1 MINHNGELLSEN
13 DFKLTYQ
20 NRAYKYGDAIFD
32 TLKFENNKIFF
43 IEDHYFRLM
52 SSMRMLRIKIPMNF
66 TLNYYEDEI
75 LKTIK
80 NNNLLKNAR
89 IRCTVYREDGGLF
102 TPNSNECNFIIEAE
116 ELQKVAYKNYEIE
129 LFKDFPVFSGH
140 LSTIKTNNRIV
151 NVQASIFAQENN
163 YQNCILINEKKN
175 IVEAN
180 NANIFL
186 IKENKLLTPALTEGC
201 INGIIRKKIIEVV
214 DKSTDFEIEE
224 TTISPFELI
233 KVDEVFLTNS
243 IFEIQSVYK
252 YRKKTYNSD
261 KTEKVR
267 KLFENLKCELG

>member
-214 DKSTDFEIEE
+214 GKSTDFEIEE
-224 TTISPFELI
+224 TAISPFELI

-267 KLFENLKCELG
+267 KLFEKFKM